1 MGDEEITQED
11 PQIIKTKARE
21 QAKKEI
27 EEMNAD
33 SEDETYEFEEEE
45 LENLLNEVEKET
57 FTTEEEAIAFL
68 EEKHK

>member
-1 MGDEEITQED
+1 
-11 PQIIKTKARE
+11 
-21 QAKKEI
+21 
-27 EEMNAD
+27 MNAD